1 MEENLRDQEVQPI
14 NAAQGDENDPKVQA
28 IIKKAKGYET
38 VLKNLIHGKKT
49 RDEVINMLK
58 GGDAIMSVPQAAM
71 TINDMAMDTMN
82 KGGLKPEAS
91 VQMVASAYLID
102 DLIQLGE
109 AAGAFQTQDGDLD
122 HIMEDTYQMYI
133 ERGLKDKSIDPIQL
147 QLEAEKAMSP
157 EQMAG
162 GLAAGHGEVPRKPS
176 QEAMINQ
183 QVEGEVNR
191 RTSAQAASQ
200 AKAQAKEKQKAMTQ
214 QALAQQTP
222 QQGGQ

>member
-14 NAAQGDENDPKVQA
+14 NAAQGDANDPKIQA
-28 IIKKAKGYET
+28 VIKKAKGYET
-38 VLKNLIHGKKT
+38 VLKNLIHGKQT
-49 RDEVINMLK
+49 RDEVIEMLK

-71 TINDMAMDTMN
+71 TINDMAMDTME
-82 KGGLKPEAS
+82 KGGIKPDAS

-109 AAGAFQTQDGDLD
+109 AAGAFKTEEGDLD

-133 ERGLKDKSIDPIQL
+133 ERGLKDKTIDPIQL
-147 QLEAEKAMSP
+147 QLEAEKAMTP

-162 GLAAGHGEVPRKPS
+162 GLAVGHGEVPRRPS

-191 RTSAQAASQ
+191 RTQAQSASQ
-200 AKAQAKEKQKAMTQ
+200 AKKQAQEKQKALAQ
-214 QALAQQTP
+214 QALAP